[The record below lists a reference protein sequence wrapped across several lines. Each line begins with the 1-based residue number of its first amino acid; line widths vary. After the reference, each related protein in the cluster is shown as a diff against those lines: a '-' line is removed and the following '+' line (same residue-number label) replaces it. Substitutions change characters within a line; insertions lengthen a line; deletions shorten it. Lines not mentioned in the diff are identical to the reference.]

1 MALVVCNAGEV
12 IALEYLV
19 NKDAPED
26 LVLRLFQSNTT
37 PAETDTAGTFTE
49 ADFTGY
55 SAITLTG
62 SSWGAGSAGAPSSIT
77 YGSQQT
83 FTCSGTSSNNI
94 YGYYLTR
101 SVGGELVWAERDAAA
116 PFSITTSGDNIKIT
130 PAITAD

>member
-1 MALVVCNAGEV
+1 MALVVTNSGEV

-37 PAETDTAGTFTE
+37 PAETDVTATYTE
-49 ADFTGY
+49 ANFTGY

-62 SSWGAGSAGAPSSIT
+62 ASWGAGSGGAPSSIT

-83 FTCSGTSSNNI
+83 FTCSGASSNSI
-94 YGYYLTR
+94 YGYYVTR
-101 SVGGELVWAERDAAA
+101 SVTGDLVWAERDASA

-130 PAITAD
+130 PAITAE